1 MTGKP
6 DDVSQNGSLN
16 LRNVDESNAGK
27 YTPSV
32 YDNGKEIGKMT
43 PMVLC
48 VMGRFQMVLTT
59 VMYNNVAAFCHQVA
73 HDKDGQGRLVLI
85 LLPTGGGPQHT
96 NNFKFI

>member
-1 MTGKP
+1 MVTGKP

-16 LRNVDESNAGK
+16 LRNVDERNAGR

-32 YDNGKEIGKMT
+32 YDDGREIGKVK

-73 HDKDGQGRLVLI
+73 HDKDGGRLVLV